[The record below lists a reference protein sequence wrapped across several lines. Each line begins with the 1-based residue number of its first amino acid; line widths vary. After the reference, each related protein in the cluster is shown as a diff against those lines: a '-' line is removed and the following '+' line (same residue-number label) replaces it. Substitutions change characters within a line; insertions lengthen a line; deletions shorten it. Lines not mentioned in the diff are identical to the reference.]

1 MSTQTTAA
9 QTRTTWTIDPDH
21 TDVGFLVR
29 HMMIARVKGSFPGV
43 SGRIEMDHE
52 DITRSSV
59 DVTIDAAS
67 VTTRNEQ
74 RDAHLRSADFFDVE
88 NFPKLTFRSSAI
100 EQAADG
106 RLRITGDLTIRGT
119 TRQVVLDAEQ
129 KGSGVDPWGQI
140 RIAFTASTNV
150 DRHDYGLTWNQ
161 ALEAGGVLVSQDV
174 TITIECE
181 AIQA

>member
-9 QTRTTWTIDPDH
+9 QTHTAWTIDPDH
-21 TDVGFLVR
+21 TDVGFTVR

-43 SGRIEMDHE
+43 TGRIEMDLE
-52 DITRSSV
+52 DITRSSL

-106 RLRITGDLTIRGT
+106 TLRITGDLTIRGT

-129 KGSGVDPWGQI
+129 KGGGVDPWGQM
-140 RIAFTASTNV
+140 RTAFTASTTI

-174 TITIECE
+174 TITIECQ